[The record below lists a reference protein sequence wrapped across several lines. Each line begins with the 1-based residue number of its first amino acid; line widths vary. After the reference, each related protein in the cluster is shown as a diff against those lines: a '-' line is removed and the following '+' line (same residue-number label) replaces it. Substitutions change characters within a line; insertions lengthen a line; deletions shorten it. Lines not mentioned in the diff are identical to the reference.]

1 MSRPGGTFDDAIRV
15 SDLVKSYPNRALP
28 ALGGISFRC
37 AEGEF
42 LALMGSSG
50 SGKTTLLNL
59 IGALDSPTSGEIEVF
74 GQALG
79 RLDDRALTAFRR
91 DRVGFVFQT
100 FHLVPGLTAV
110 ENVLTPLAAIRR
122 VPNRMTRAMDALAA
136 VGLRGKEEQ
145 LPGELSGGEQQRV
158 AIARALVMEPDLLL
172 ADEPTGN
179 LDARTGAEIL
189 LLLETIRIERE
200 MNVVLAT
207 HDPNVALRADRILML
222 MDGAVVDDLAVTRD
236 ETPETLVARLDATR
250 KVR

>member
-1 MSRPGGTFDDAIRV
+1 MTLPEASKEAIRV
-15 SDLVKSYPNRALP
+15 TDVVKSYPNRTLP

-74 GQALG
+74 GEALG
-79 RLDDRALTAFRR
+79 ALDDRALTAFRR
-91 DRVGFVFQT
+91 DKVGFVFQT

-110 ENVLTPLAAIRR
+110 ENVLTPLAAVRR

-136 VGLRGKEEQ
+136 VGLEGKEEQ

-158 AIARALVMEPDLLL
+158 AIARALVMRPHLLL

-200 MNVVLAT
+200 MNVILAT
-207 HDPNVALRADRILML
+207 HDPNVALRSDRILML
-222 MDGAVVDDLAVTRD
+222 MDGAVVEDLAVTRD

-250 KVR
+250 KIR